1 MSQSSLSIAAH
12 MERLKRSGMSV
23 VEYSKRY
30 GVSRWSLY
38 TFSSRQR
45 RVLARQ
51 SADKPASII
60 SRNTPLTF
68 TQLAPQLPIAFKS
81 TEIELVFPSGPRAI
95 LPCGFDAADLRKL
108 ASVFSGTDAG
118 ASPC

>member
-1 MSQSSLSIAAH
+1 MSQDSLSIAAH
-12 MERLKRSGMSV
+12 VDRLKRSGLSV

-38 TFSSRQR
+38 TFRSRQR
-45 RVLARQ
+45 KGLGQ
-51 SADKPASII
+51 DADKSAGLI

-68 TQLAPQLPIAFKS
+68 TQLTPQPPIAFKS
-81 TEIELVFPSGPRAI
+81 SEIELVFSDGTRAI

-108 ASVFSGTDAG
+108 ISIVSATTSIKDFS
-118 ASPC
+118 C